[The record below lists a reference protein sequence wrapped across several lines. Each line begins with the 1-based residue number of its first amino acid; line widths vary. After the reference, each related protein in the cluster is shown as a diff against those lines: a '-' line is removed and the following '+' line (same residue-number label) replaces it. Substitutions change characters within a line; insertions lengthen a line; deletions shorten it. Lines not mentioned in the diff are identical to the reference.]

1 MEIHGLSVELGL
13 VPLLRLAWVAATLPI
28 LVASLPL
35 PLTGFAHR
43 IVARIGGRGKIV
55 KPSASKFTVPQRFFL
70 HFYVVGVVLT
80 TLVLLLIWFYAY
92 KEMTPVFPDLLH
104 YSTITSQLTGGSH
117 VFSIH
122 KGPSHTVEH
131 KHHVWQTVFVL
142 LLMEI
147 QLLRRLYETINVFHY
162 GPSAQMHIFGYLAGL
177 FFYIAAPL
185 SLGSSCLLEALNYAR
200 GQIAEFIVK
209 GRARMPDIEVD
220 WLGLL
225 KPLLN
230 LGWCQWVGAAIFSWG
245 WLHQLHCHMILG
257 SLRENKGAD
266 EYVIPH
272 GDWFRYVSCPHYLA
286 EIVVYA
292 GILVASGG
300 FDITVWLLF
309 SFVVANLVFAAA
321 ETHRWYHQKFDDYPQ
336 SRRAIIPFVY

>member
-1 MEIHGLSVELGL
+1 MGSPWSWASSLS
-13 VPLLRLAWVAATLPI
+13 
-28 LVASLPL
+28 
-35 PLTGFAHR
+35 
-43 IVARIGGRGKIV
+43 
-55 KPSASKFTVPQRFFL
+55 SASRGSRRRCPSSSPPFRFRS
-70 HFYVVGVVLT
+70 
-80 TLVLLLIWFYAY
+80 
-92 KEMTPVFPDLLH
+92 PD
-104 YSTITSQLTGGSH
+104 SRTGSSRESPEGEDREA
-117 VFSIH
+117 FFQC
-122 KGPSHTVEH
+122 PSHTVEH

-200 GQIAEFIVK
+200 DQIAEFIVK
-209 GRARMPDIEVD
+209 GRARMPDIE
-220 WLGLL
+220 
-225 KPLLN
+225 
-230 LGWCQWVGAAIFSWG
+230 
-245 WLHQLHCHMILG
+245 G

-309 SFVVANLVFAAA
+309 SFVVA
-321 ETHRWYHQKFDDYPQ
+321 T
-336 SRRAIIPFVY
+336 